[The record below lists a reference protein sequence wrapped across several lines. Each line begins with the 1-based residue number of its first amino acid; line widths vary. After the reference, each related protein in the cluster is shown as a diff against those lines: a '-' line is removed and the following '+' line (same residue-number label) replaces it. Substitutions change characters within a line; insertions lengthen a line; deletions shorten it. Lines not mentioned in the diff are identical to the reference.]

1 MRSPHQ
7 DKSTG
12 RERPPTFSLVMPLPY
27 LRRCGERRSS
37 CVTRNQRQHH
47 DTSTYL
53 RRNELLRQNC
63 PHPDVRQPSFLA
75 ILNLA
80 RERGTRSVDEDGESS
95 LECMDRDQ

>member
-7 DKSTG
+7 DKSTD
-12 RERPPTFSLVMPLPY
+12 RKRPPAFSSVMPLPY

-37 CVTRNQRQHH
+37 CVTRNQRQHPE
-47 DTSTYL
+47 TSTYL